1 MNVQVRLCA
10 LAILGVALTGCARL
24 DVHPVVCILA
34 GAAVGGGAAAAG
46 TDDDGDIPLAAV
58 AGAVV
63 GGLLCQEREQPP
75 AAPVEPAPAPKP
87 APPAP
92 PPPPPPPPAPPATG
106 TVIESLQGTLFDFDK
121 STLRPQA
128 GPKLDH
134 AADVMNE
141 HPGIKLSIQGHTDN
155 VGADAYNQK
164 LSERRAQAVFDYLVG
179 KGIDASR
186 LMTSGY
192 GESRPAVSNDTAE
205 GRAQNRRT
213 ELIVAE

>member
-1 MNVQVRLCA
+1 MNVQVRLFA
-10 LAILGVALTGCARL
+10 LAVLGVALTGCARL

-46 TDDDGDIPLAAV
+46 TDDDGAIPIAAV

-75 AAPVEPAPAPKP
+75 AAPVEPAPAPKSAP
-87 APPAP
+87 PPPPAP
-92 PPPPPPPPAPPATG
+92 PPPSPPPPATG
-106 TVIESLQGTLFDFDK
+106 TVIESLQGTFFDFDK
-121 STLRPQA
+121 ATLRPQA

-155 VGADAYNQK
+155 VGTDAYNQK
-164 LSERRAQAVFDYLVG
+164 LSERRAQAVFDHLVG
-179 KGIDASR
+179 KGINASR
-186 LMTSGY
+186 LMTTGY

-205 GRAQNRRT
+205 GREQNRRT

>member
-1 MNVQVRLCA
+1 
-10 LAILGVALTGCARL
+10 
-24 DVHPVVCILA
+24 ILA

-63 GGLLCQEREQPP
+63 GGLLCQEREEPP
-75 AAPVEPAPAPKP
+75 AAPVEPAPAP
-87 APPAP
+87 PPAP
-92 PPPPPPPPAPPATG
+92 PPPPPPPPPPAAPATG
-106 TVIESLQGTLFDFDK
+106 TVIESLQGTFFDFDK

-186 LMTSGY
+186 LMTIGY